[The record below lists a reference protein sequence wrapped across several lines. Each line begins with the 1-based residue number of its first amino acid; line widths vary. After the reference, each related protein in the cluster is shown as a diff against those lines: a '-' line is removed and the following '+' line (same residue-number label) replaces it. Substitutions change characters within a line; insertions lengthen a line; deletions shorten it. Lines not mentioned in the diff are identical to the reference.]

1 MRARK
6 RRVISLAKWDAFENG
21 TPVRCSTCR
30 SEGTFVQLNEE
41 FVANIPDGA
50 ETEDSSDA
58 DDERALA
65 EAARI
70 RAAASAALD
79 AASAASDAMQPV
91 KEAFIRAQHALV
103 EALRAELAL
112 ERDGTCDEAHR
123 THRKVR

>member
-1 MRARK
+1 MKSLHSSHCLTGQSDERSGEMK
-6 RRVISLAKWDAFENG
+6 RRFHLESAIHDA
-21 TPVRCSTCR
+21 
-30 SEGTFVQLNEE
+30 LL
-41 FVANIPDGA
+41 
-50 ETEDSSDA
+50 SDA

-70 RAAASAALD
+70 RAAASAALS

-91 KEAFIRAQHALV
+91 KEASIRAHHALV